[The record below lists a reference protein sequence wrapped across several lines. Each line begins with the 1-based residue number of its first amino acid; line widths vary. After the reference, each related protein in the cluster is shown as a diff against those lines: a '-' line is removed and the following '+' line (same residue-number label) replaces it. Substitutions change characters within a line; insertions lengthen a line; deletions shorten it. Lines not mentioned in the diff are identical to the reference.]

1 VGINVQLTRCYKY
14 HSIFSLG
21 VIARARESL
30 GRGWR
35 EDMLMAENLIAIIP
49 PFTVGSEQYSDMLF
63 PSM

>member
-1 VGINVQLTRCYKY
+1 MQLTRCYKY

-35 EDMLMAENLIAIIP
+35 EDMLMAENPIAIIP
-49 PFTVGSEQYSDMLF
+49 PFTVGSEQYS
-63 PSM
+63 